1 VTFPAVYFFFAWELI
16 STHWSHGH
24 DEAHFRRNKPQTQT
38 GIRIPRSDADQ
49 KWTKSDS
56 GTPPE
61 RTVALVGFVFLIA
74 LLPQENRLKHRRDF
88 DAVYQRGFRRGSH
101 CFTLRVLRCPEQP
114 TRIGISISKKVSK
127 RAVVRNR
134 IKRQV
139 RSILRSFLPRTKSG
153 FSIVIG
159 VRIEATECDYP
170 QYLQELEQ
178 LLVKAE
184 VLNGS

>member
-1 VTFPAVYFFFAWELI
+1 V
-16 STHWSHGH
+16 
-24 DEAHFRRNKPQTQT
+24 
-38 GIRIPRSDADQ
+38 
-49 KWTKSDS
+49 
-56 GTPPE
+56 
-61 RTVALVGFVFLIA
+61 
-74 LLPQENRLKHRRDF
+74 LKRPD
-88 DAVYQRGFRRGSH
+88 
-101 CFTLRVLRCPEQP
+101 QP
-114 TRIGISISKKVSK
+114 TQIGISISRKVSK
-127 RAVVRNR
+127 RAVIRNR

-139 RSILRSFLPRTKSG
+139 RAILRGFLPRTKPG

>member
-1 VTFPAVYFFFAWELI
+1 M
-16 STHWSHGH
+16 
-24 DEAHFRRNKPQTQT
+24 
-38 GIRIPRSDADQ
+38 
-49 KWTKSDS
+49 
-56 GTPPE
+56 
-61 RTVALVGFVFLIA
+61 
-74 LLPQENRLKHRRDF
+74 LPQENRLKHRRDF
-88 DAVYQRGFRRGSH
+88 DAVYQRGLHRGSR
-101 CFTLRVLRCPEQP
+101 CFTLRVLRQPEQP
-114 TRIGISISKKVSK
+114 TRIGISISRKVSK

-139 RSILRSFLPRTKSG
+139 RSILRSFLPRTKPG